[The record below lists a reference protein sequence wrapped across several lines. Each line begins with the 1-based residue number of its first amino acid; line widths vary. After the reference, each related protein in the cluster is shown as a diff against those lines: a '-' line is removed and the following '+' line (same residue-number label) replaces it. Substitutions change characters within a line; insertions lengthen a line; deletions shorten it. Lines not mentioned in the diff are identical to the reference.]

1 MPSSGADV
9 FGEGKSLV
17 AVQVKTHV
25 SQRLFFLKPADFSV
39 FYVLFHCFGS
49 IESGSSET
57 WRGVDTKVF
66 VEDKDGYS
74 RSI

>member
-57 WRGVDTKVF
+57 
-66 VEDKDGYS
+66 
-74 RSI
+74 